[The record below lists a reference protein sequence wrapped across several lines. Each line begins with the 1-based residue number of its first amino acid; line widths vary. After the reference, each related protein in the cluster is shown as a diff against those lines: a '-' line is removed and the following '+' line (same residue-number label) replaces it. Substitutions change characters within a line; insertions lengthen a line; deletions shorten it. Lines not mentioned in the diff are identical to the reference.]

1 MSQIVLYF
9 APRTRSTRPRWVLE
23 ELRLTCEIHEVKL
36 AAGEHKRNSYIRDVH
51 PLERVPV
58 LRDGPVKIFESHA
71 ICMYLAD
78 KYGLGTLAPE
88 INSPERPIYLQWTSF
103 AIGTLEPLIFEL
115 ARSTQDQSMEK
126 SKTST
131 LADIAKLLEETL
143 SITAYLVGDRLTV
156 ADILVG
162 GLASWGTDL
171 GLFQDHR
178 QVQTWVSKL
187 RSRTAFQ
194 TANG

>member
-23 ELRLTCEIHEVKL
+23 ELGLTYLIHEVKL
-36 AAGEHKRNSYIRDVH
+36 ATGEHKRKSYIRDIH
-51 PLERVPV
+51 PLGRVPV
-58 LRDGPVKIFESHA
+58 LRDGPVKIFESQA

-88 INSPERPIYLQWTSF
+88 INSPERPFYLQWTSF

-115 ARSTQDQSMEK
+115 ARSKQAPSMEK
-126 SKTST
+126 SKTSP
-131 LADIAKLLEETL
+131 LADIAKLLEGAL
-143 SITAYLVGDRLTV
+143 SSTAYLVGDQLTV

-171 GLFQDHR
+171 GLFQDHQ
-178 QVQTWVSKL
+178 QVQTWVSRL